1 MSITSYPHKITFG
14 GGVGDYPYFMQV
26 SRGLVTGHKRIFK
39 FGHNP
44 QIQNIEETIWDAGG
58 IYSYPSSAVAM
69 TVTSGAGA
77 ADNGVEITVSG
88 LDASWN
94 EQSETV
100 TLASTGTATTTNTF
114 LRVNRAFVS
123 GGTAPTDN
131 VTISNGGTTYAQIT
145 NGENQTLM
153 SIWTVPAGYTAY
165 LLALDATAFTEQNN
179 KVATLRYLTREENG
193 VFRVKNKFDL
203 FQAAFHQ
210 NHITPEPIL
219 EKTDIEF
226 RAVATSSNADLRV
239 AASMDIIYIENT
251 AP

>member
-14 GGVGDYPYFMQV
+14 SGVGDFPYYLQV
-26 SRGLVTGHKRIFK
+26 SRGLVSGHKRIFK

-77 ADNGVEITVSG
+77 TDNGVQITVSG

-123 GGTAPTDN
+123 GGTAPTSN

-210 NHITPEPIL
+210 NYITPEPIL